1 MKELYLESAKGGT
14 SHEQNRCIGLH
25 KQKKGRTIDK
35 TKQKLLKYYNLSYRC
50 HSKLINLFWYF
61 NCDIF

>member
-25 KQKKGRTIDK
+25 KQKKGRTTDK

-50 HSKLINLFWYF
+50 HSKLINLF
-61 NCDIF
+61 

>member
-25 KQKKGRTIDK
+25 KHKKLKIKKLKKNKGTTDK
-35 TKQKLLKYYNLSYRC
+35 TKQKLLKYYNLSYR
-50 HSKLINLFWYF
+50 
-61 NCDIF
+61 

>member
-25 KQKKGRTIDK
+25 KQKKEEQQ
-35 TKQKLLKYYNLSYRC
+35 TKQNKSSLNTITWATDAILS
-50 HSKLINLFWYF
+50 
-61 NCDIF
+61 